1 MTEHAAVIF
10 VFFFLAEYGSI
21 VLMCIL
27 ISVLFLGGYNF
38 DFSILS
44 SLIVFIYSIYDLFL
58 DYFEP
63 IFLNTKYTFIDAY
76 NYILNMYELPEYL
89 SITNIEINKSEII
102 NIDAFKQYQTD
113 LLKYNVDIYI
123 ENLLSNPRVENIVYA
138 LIIGI
143 KTVIMIFVFIWVRAS
158 FPRIRF
164 DQLMSYCWTV
174 LLPIVFAFILLIPCI
189 LYIFEI
195 IPSNVLFS

>member
-27 ISVLFLGGYNF
+27 ISILFLGGYNL

-44 SLIVFIYSIYDLFL
+44 SFIVFIYNIYDIFL

-63 IFLNTKYTFIDAY
+63 VFLNTKYTFIDAY

-89 SITNIEINKSEII
+89 NVTNIEVNKSEII
-102 NIDAFKQYQTD
+102 NMDAFKQYQSD
-113 LLKYNVDIYI
+113 LLRYNVDTYI
-123 ENLLSNPRVENIVYA
+123 ENLLSNPRIENIVYA
-138 LIIGI
+138 LIIGL
-143 KTVIMIFVFIWVRAS
+143 KTVIMIFVFI
-158 FPRIRF
+158 
-164 DQLMSYCWTV
+164 
-174 LLPIVFAFILLIPCI
+174 
-189 LYIFEI
+189 
-195 IPSNVLFS
+195 